1 GDANVLNHIS
11 GVFDIVLANINR
23 NIILNDIST
32 LKSVMHKGS
41 LLILSG
47 FYMADVPMI
56 LDHAKQLGLEEY
68 GRKNEGEW
76 ACLVLTI

>member
-1 GDANVLNHIS
+1 
-11 GVFDIVLANINR
+11 
-23 NIILNDIST
+23 
-32 LKSVMHKGS
+32 
-41 LLILSG
+41 
-47 FYMADVPMI
+47 MI